1 MLVLSRKQ
9 NEAIVFST
17 PQGEEIVVRVVRVN
31 GDKVR
36 LGIECDKN
44 VSIHREE
51 VFNEIK
57 RHAELMDSPKKE
69 LENEM
74 DLDNLGNLIVR
85 RSHLELLMGAI
96 NNMTVVANGEG
107 AIITTDDGVTKQNW
121 DIKPTKSNF
130 DALGDDEDGC
140 GPDGNYVD
148 Q

>member
-1 MLVLSRKQ
+1 M
-9 NEAIVFST
+9 
-17 PQGEEIVVRVVRVN
+17 RVN

-36 LGIECDKN
+36 LGIECDKS

-57 RHAELMDSPKKE
+57 RNAELMDS
-69 LENEM
+69 
-74 DLDNLGNLIVR
+74 
-85 RSHLELLMGAI
+85 
-96 NNMTVVANGEG
+96 
-107 AIITTDDGVTKQNW
+107 
-121 DIKPTKSNF
+121 F